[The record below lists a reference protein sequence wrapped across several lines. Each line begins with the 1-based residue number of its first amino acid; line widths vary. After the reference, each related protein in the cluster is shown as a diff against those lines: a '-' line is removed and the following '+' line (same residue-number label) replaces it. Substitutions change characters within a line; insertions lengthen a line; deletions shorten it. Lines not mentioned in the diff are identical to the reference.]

1 MEAMLKKYFGH
12 DEFRPVQKEVIEK
25 VLEKKDVLA
34 IMPTGGGKSLCYQIP
49 ALKLPGLTIVISPL
63 ISLMKDQVDKLKSL
77 GVPAEFMNS
86 SLSTGELLRVEMG
99 ILSGSIKLL
108 YVAPERL
115 DSQSFMRLM
124 MVSEISLI
132 AIDEAHCISQWGH
145 DFRPSYRT
153 IKTLRNSFP
162 NAPVISLTATATEK
176 VREDII
182 EQLGLKDP
190 EVFVSSFDRENLNLK
205 VVRKKNSFEEIR
217 KILEERKGESA
228 IVYCFSR
235 KEVENI
241 SDRLNYYGI
250 NSMPY
255 HAGLEN
261 ETRKKNQELFIDN
274 KVDVIVATVAFG
286 MGIDKPNIRIVI
298 HHTFPKTLEGYYQ
311 EIGRAGRDGKES
323 DCILFYSYGDKR
335 KHEFFIDK
343 LEDEISQQ
351 LENRK
356 MEKVMDYCDTRFC
369 RRKFLLGY
377 FGEDFA
383 KENCGGCDRCS

>member
-1 MEAMLKKYFGH
+1 M
-12 DEFRPVQKEVIEK
+12 
-25 VLEKKDVLA
+25 
-34 IMPTGGGKSLCYQIP
+34 
-49 ALKLPGLTIVISPL
+49 
-63 ISLMKDQVDKLKSL
+63 
-77 GVPAEFMNS
+77 
-86 SLSTGELLRVEMG
+86 
-99 ILSGSIKLL
+99 
-108 YVAPERL
+108 
-115 DSQSFMRLM
+115 
-124 MVSEISLI
+124 
-132 AIDEAHCISQWGH
+132 
-145 DFRPSYRT
+145 
-153 IKTLRNSFP
+153 
-162 NAPVISLTATATEK
+162 TATATEK

-311 EIGRAGRDGKES
+311 EIGRAGRDGKKS

-343 LEDEISQQ
+343 LEDETSQQ
-351 LENRK
+351 LESEK
-356 MEKVMDYCDTRFC
+356 MEKVMKYCETRFC